1 MVREQN
7 RNTTGRSA
15 YRIIRDSL
23 DLIFIGLLF
32 AFGSSKPGSPI
43 SASDEPLLF
52 DNDAND
58 AFIDVEGSELFATR
72 CRSIYA
78 KPGKAVLI

>member
-1 MVREQN
+1 MVREPN
-7 RNTTGRSA
+7 RNTTGRNA

-23 DLIFIGLLF
+23 DLKFIGLLF

-43 SASDEPLLF
+43 SASDAPLLF

-58 AFIDVEGSELFATR
+58 VFIELE
-72 CRSIYA
+72 
-78 KPGKAVLI
+78 